1 MKEAWNDTYE
11 NSIMSAQQLRDNA
24 ARFRKDNSLLNSIE
38 VRDGNDVEPEAI
50 HIRAIEPVRSQ
61 ENVEENENNEEEIM
75 ENFNEEE
82 DGEIGTMRLRF
93 EEILPTLKAS
103 AKENIAG
110 RERLM
115 KLKKG
120 VAKAEIGRADK
131 ILEKHLANINNIC
144 TVIDAY
150 GPNN

>member
-1 MKEAWNDTYE
+1 MNRMKEAWNDTYE

-24 ARFRKDNSLLNSIE
+24 ARFRKDNSLLNFIE

-61 ENVEENENNEEEIM
+61 ENVEESENNEEEIM

-82 DGEIGTMRLRF
+82 DGESGIMRLRF

-103 AKENIAG
+103 TKE
-110 RERLM
+110 
-115 KLKKG
+115 
-120 VAKAEIGRADK
+120 
-131 ILEKHLANINNIC
+131 
-144 TVIDAY
+144 Y
-150 GPNN
+150 